1 MMLCISIIILGSR
14 IRNVEFSALCLML
27 LSINFQVSWIR
38 NSDAHILFIGLDR
51 FVYEDRYEL
60 IPSRHG
66 KWTLKLKYVVA
77 QDAGKFECQISTAPK
92 LNQTFTLKVVGR
104 QKVIISQK

>member
-1 MMLCISIIILGSR
+1 M
-14 IRNVEFSALCLML
+14 
-27 LSINFQVSWIR
+27 
-38 NSDAHILFIGLDR
+38 
-51 FVYEDRYEL
+51 YEDRYEL

-66 KWTLKLKYVVA
+66 KWTLKLKYVLA

-104 QKVIISQK
+104 RMFINLIIEITNSTHLYNMNIR